1 MRVGIEFSLED
12 PVGGIH
18 FVTPDDGSGNPN
30 AMYDLGAHM
39 FTYGHENSSRLW
51 FPCVDSYAEPCTW
64 KLEFTVDEKMTAV
77 SCGELVETVMTP
89 DLRRKTF
96 HYVLN
101 TPICAPNI
109 ALAVGPFEIFV
120 DPHMHEVTHFC
131 LPNLLPLLKNTVRYM
146 HEAFEFFEEVLASRY
161 PFSCYKQVF
170 VDEIESQSH
179 AYATMT
185 VLSTHLLHSIAII
198 DQTFT
203 SRQIMSKAIAEQF
216 FGCFI
221 TMKNWNDVWLARG
234 IAEYLNGFYNKKCF
248 GNNAYRAWVR
258 RELAEVVKYE
268 EQYGGIILDPSQP
281 PAPLPVAN
289 QSTKIV
295 EIQKTESH
303 HYFPIRNLHTMSPK
317 YIEMMRKKAHL
328 VIRML
333 EHRIGQEL
341 LLQVFNKQLALAA
354 NAATTKI
361 SSGLWHQLL
370 ISTNVFTKAIFTV
383 TGKDMAVFIDQWV
396 RTGGHAK
403 FSLTSVFNRKRNT
416 IELEIRQESVNQKGV
431 RKYVGPL
438 LVQLQELDGTFKH
451 TLQIENN
458 LVKADIT
465 CHSKSRRNK
474 KKKIPLCTGEE
485 VDMDLSVMD
494 ESPVLWIRIDP
505 EMTLMRHVNCEQPD
519 FQWQFELR
527 HERDVTAQ
535 LDAITALEKYST
547 AATRVALTDVIESEN
562 VFYEVRCEAAKCL
575 TKVAN
580 AMPQWQGPPAMLTIF
595 RKLFGSF
602 SAPHIVKQN
611 NFDNFQHYFLQKTI
625 PVAMAGLRTA
635 HGICP
640 PEIMRFLL
648 DLFKYNDNVKNHYSD
663 VYYRSALIDA
673 LGNSITPVISVIQ
686 QGVKITSDNLTAD
699 AKLVLEEVTRILNLE
714 KHLPSYKFRV
724 SVSCLKVI
732 RKLQKCGHL
741 PPSSKIYKSYAE
753 YGQYLD
759 VRVAA
764 MECLVDYLKVDG
776 KWEDMELL
784 MQQLESDPDS
794 EAKHQLARLLVENP
808 PFERNRAHRLNRR
821 ELRDRIWRYMNSKL
835 SHDTRLRCDMVDL
848 YYAFY
853 GTKEP
858 STQKNPELA
867 SLYQPQKVEL
877 ESRDDPD
884 NMKIELDD
892 QMVDVKDIVP
902 GPSIEGDY
910 KSIEIETETF
920 EETRDFKAELDDPE
934 VMMIEAQDEDLEMK
948 VEAETYEVVDTFK
961 PLEPKKSHQIVDLDA
976 GEGPSKKRV
985 KLDYTSDNSQS
996 QQSVIDI
1003 NEIAMEGGEIK
1014 EHGSKVRKFDINRDF
1029 LLFSTETNSRGFR
1042 TVQDS
1047 RQLFIFFQQ
1056 LLMSKPK
1063 NFNI

>member
-1 MRVGIEFSLED
+1 
-12 PVGGIH
+12 
-18 FVTPDDGSGNPN
+18 
-30 AMYDLGAHM
+30 MYDLGAHM
-39 FTYGHENSSRLW
+39 FTYGHENSSRQW

-77 SCGELVETVMTP
+77 SCGELIETVMTP

-109 ALAVGPFEIFV
+109 ALAVGPFEIYV

-146 HEAFEFFEEVLASRY
+146 HEAFAFFEEVLASRY

-170 VDEIESQSH
+170 VDELEGQSH

-185 VLSTHLLHSIAII
+185 VLSTHLLHSIAVI
-198 DQTFT
+198 DQTFV
-203 SRQIMSKAIAEQF
+203 SRTIMSKAIAEQF

-258 RELAEVVKYE
+258 SQLAEVVQYE
-268 EQYGGIILDPSQP
+268 EKCGGIILDPSQP

-289 QSTKIV
+289 QSTKVV
-295 EIQKTESH
+295 EIQKIENV
-303 HYFPIRNLHTMSPK
+303 HYFPIKNLHTMSPK

-341 LLQVFNKQLALAA
+341 LLQVFNKQLALAT

-458 LVKADIT
+458 VVKADIT

-485 VDMDLSVMD
+485 VDMKLDVMD
-494 ESPVLWIRIDP
+494 ESPVLWIRLDP
-505 EMTLMRHVNCEQPD
+505 EMTLMRHINCEQPD
-519 FQWQFELR
+519 FQWQFQLK

-535 LDAITALEKYST
+535 LDAIAALEKHPT
-547 AATRVALTDVIESEN
+547 PATRSTLTEVIESEN
-562 VFYEVRCEAAKCL
+562 CFYEVRCEAARCL

-580 AMPQWQGPPAMLTIF
+580 AITMWQGPPAMLNIF

-602 SAPHIVKQN
+602 SAPHIVRQN

-625 PVAMAGLRTA
+625 PVAMAGLRTPHA
-635 HGICP
+635 ICP

-648 DLFKYNDNVKNHYSD
+648 DLFKYNDNIKNHYSD
-663 VYYRSALIDA
+663 VYYRSALVDA
-673 LGNSITPVISVIQ
+673 LGQSITPVISMIQ
-686 QGVKITSDNLTAD
+686 QGSKISSENLTND

-714 KHLPSYKFRV
+714 KHLPSYKYMV
-724 SVSCLKVI
+724 TVSCLKVI
-732 RKLQKCGHL
+732 RKLQKFGHL
-741 PPSSKIYKSYAE
+741 PPTSKIYKSYAE
-753 YGQYLD
+753 YGQYID
-759 VRVAA
+759 VRLAA

-776 KWEDMELL
+776 KWDDMTFLMDLL
-784 MQQLESDPDS
+784 EKDPDP
-794 EAKHQLARLLVENP
+794 EARHQLARFMVENP
-808 PFERNRAHRLNRR
+808 AFERSRSHRLNRH
-821 ELRDRIWRYMNSKL
+821 ELRERIWNYMNSKL

-848 YYAFY
+848 YHALF
-853 GTKEP
+853 GIKEP
-858 STQKNPELA
+858 PTIKNPELA
-867 SLYQPQKVEL
+867 ALYQPQRETTNDD
-877 ESRDDPD
+877 RDE
-884 NMKIELDD
+884 NSMKIELDD
-892 QMVDVKDIVP
+892 HMVVDVKDIVP
-902 GPSIEGDY
+902 EPNIEGDY
-910 KSIEIETETF
+910 KSIEIETETIEERVF
-920 EETRDFKAELDDPE
+920 KQDLNDDVVIEETHSDD
-934 VMMIEAQDEDLEMK
+934 LTMK
-948 VEAETYEVVDTFK
+948 VEAEDYHIIDYK
-961 PLEPKKSHQIVDLDA
+961 QLEPKKSHSVDVDP
-976 GEGPSKKRV
+976 GEGPSRKRS
-985 KLDYTSDNSQS
+985 KTDYVSDNSQS
-996 QQSVIDI
+996 QPSIDM
-1003 NEIAMEGGEIK
+1003 NDFAVEGEVK
-1014 EHGSKVRKFDINRDF
+1014 EHSKVNICLCLDSCAIFCPLVIYYTILINI
-1029 LLFSTETNSRGFR
+1029 
-1042 TVQDS
+1042 
-1047 RQLFIFFQQ
+1047 FIFFR
-1056 LLMSKPK
+1056 KRRRRK
-1063 NFNI
+1063 RRRNTNISIEKTRNGTSTTPRR